1 VITAIDSSVLFAI
14 GKGEIDGPAWSD
26 LLQKQGERGGLV
38 VCEVVVAEMSAFFDR
53 SSEMVSFLEDLQV
66 EYAPLNLDA
75 AIQAGSLFR
84 SYRRSGGPRQH
95 MIPDFLVGA
104 HALHQ
109 SDQLASADRGFLRRY
124 FPRLKI
130 IAPR

>member
-1 VITAIDSSVLFAI
+1 
-14 GKGEIDGPAWSD
+14 
-26 LLQKQGERGGLV
+26 
-38 VCEVVVAEMSAFFDR
+38 
-53 SSEMVSFLEDLQV
+53 MVSFLEDLQV